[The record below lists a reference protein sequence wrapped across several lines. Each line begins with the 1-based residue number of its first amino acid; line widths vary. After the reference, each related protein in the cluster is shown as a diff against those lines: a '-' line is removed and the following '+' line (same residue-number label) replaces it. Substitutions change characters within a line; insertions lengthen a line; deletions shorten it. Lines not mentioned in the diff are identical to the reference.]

1 MPGAMGYNMAGGAQN
16 MLKKGHSSSQGLDEA
31 VLRNI
36 EAAKQLA
43 TMVSTSMGP
52 NGMNKLV
59 VNHLN
64 KIIVSSDCATLLKEF
79 EVQHP
84 AAQMLSLAS
93 QMQDQEFGDG
103 TNFVIALGGE
113 LLKLAEELLHEG
125 LHTSEVV
132 SGYKT
137 AMDVTMATIPTL
149 VCHTVENARNPE
161 QLKFAIKSVLMAKQ
175 LGFEDILSDLV
186 VKAALA
192 VMPKDGPPNMKQ
204 ESVRIVKLIGGDIS
218 QSEVVHGMLLPR
230 MVEGTITKIQGAKI
244 TVFGCGLESEGTETQ
259 GTVLIRNAEDML
271 NYNKS
276 EEKSLEDV
284 ISAVAATGCNVIISG
299 GTVSEMALHF
309 CEKYKLMVVKCQSK
323 WDLKRLCAT
332 VGATALVR
340 LGPATPEEMGACHKV
355 YMKEYGTKK
364 VTLFEQEGSED
375 SLVASIVLRS
385 SVVSVINDLERACE
399 DGLAT
404 VQHCCKKD
412 AGFLPGGGAFEM
424 EMASRLRKL
433 ANETDSLDQ
442 YAIRKFGEA
451 FEAIPRVLAVNSGQ
465 PSTMLVSNLYA
476 AHAENASGDG
486 LKGPNVGVNIEGG
499 VKDMT
504 VDGIFDLMVTKES
517 GIRLAVDA
525 ALTVL
530 RVDQIIMSK
539 QAGGPKPPAQR

>member
-1 MPGAMGYNMAGGAQN
+1 MSKGAMGYNMAGGTNN
-16 MLKKGHSSSQGLDEA
+16 MLKSGHSSHEGLDEA
-31 VLRNI
+31 ILRNI

-43 TMVSTSMGP
+43 VMVSSSMGP

-84 AAQMLSLAS
+84 AATMLSLAS

-103 TNFVIALGGE
+103 TNFVIAFAGE

-125 LHTSEVV
+125 LHTSEIV

-137 AMDVTMATIPTL
+137 ALDVTLSTIPSL
-149 VCHTVENARNPE
+149 VCHTVQDPRNPE

-175 LGFEDILSDLV
+175 LGYEDTLSDLV
-186 VKAALA
+186 VKASLA
-192 VMPKDGPPNMKQ
+192 VMPEGRPAMKSD
-204 ESVRIVKLIGGDIS
+204 SVRIVKLIGGNIE

-230 MVEGTITKIQGAKI
+230 SVEGTITTVNLAKI

-276 EEKSLEDV
+276 EEKSLEEV
-284 ISAVAATGCNVIISG
+284 IAAIAATGTNCVVSG

-309 CEKYKLMVVKCQSK
+309 LEKYKLMCIKVQSK
-323 WDLKRLCAT
+323 WDLRRLCAT

-340 LGPATPEEMGACHKV
+340 MGPATPEEMGSCHKV

-364 VTLFEQEGSED
+364 VTLFEQAGSED
-375 SLVASIVLRS
+375 TLVASIVLRS

-399 DGLAT
+399 DGLST
-404 VQHCCKKD
+404 VQHLCKNPN
-412 AGFLPGGGAFEM
+412 FLPGAGAFEM
-424 EMASRLRKL
+424 EMAARLRKL

-442 YAIRKFGEA
+442 YAIRK
-451 FEAIPRVLAVNSGQ
+451 VL
-465 PSTMLVSNLYA
+465 LLFFFF
-476 AHAENASGDG
+476 
-486 LKGPNVGVNIEGG
+486 NIY
-499 VKDMT
+499 
-504 VDGIFDLMVTKES
+504 I
-517 GIRLAVDA
+517 
-525 ALTVL
+525 
-530 RVDQIIMSK
+530 
-539 QAGGPKPPAQR
+539 